1 MLLEHMQK
9 QKLKQD
15 QKLVMTQQL
24 QQSVQ
29 LLQYSDVE
37 LEQFLALK
45 SSENPFLQVSQPT
58 EKEVVSLDTYQ
69 SHEGDYSGFD
79 QDKHQQFL
87 EQLPQNS
94 TETLLSHL
102 ISQVDLYLRQAFLR
116 DIVLYLLDFINDDGY
131 FTGDIDEV
139 AQMISAKPIEV
150 LDALTLI
157 QMFDPSGVGARDL
170 QECLVIQIQN
180 DDMAPKYA
188 KEIITKHFDLF
199 TKNDKKQLM
208 TLIPLDE
215 ADYEEVIDYIK
226 GLNPIPGAQF
236 GAGDTEY
243 LIPEI
248 SIKKVEESY
257 QIKYLKGNLPR
268 VSFNHSYYAD
278 MFEKSREDANLKD
291 YLKQKESDFNWLQK
305 SLTKREQT
313 VMLVGKTLFELQTNF
328 FKSKG
333 KDKRPLGLKEIATA
347 TGLNVS
353 TISRTLNSKSVET
366 DFGVF
371 PMKDLLAKQVT
382 EEGKSDS
389 EVKNALKK
397 VIQEEPKDKPY
408 SDAKLAKLLEDKGI
422 SIKRR
427 TVTKYR
433 RELNILASKDRSKK

>member
-139 AQMISAKPIEV
+139 AQMISATNRSPRC
-150 LDALTLI
+150 
-157 QMFDPSGVGARDL
+157 FDVDPDV
-170 QECLVIQIQN
+170 
-180 DDMAPKYA
+180 
-188 KEIITKHFDLF
+188 
-199 TKNDKKQLM
+199 
-208 TLIPLDE
+208 
-215 ADYEEVIDYIK
+215 
-226 GLNPIPGAQF
+226 
-236 GAGDTEY
+236 
-243 LIPEI
+243 
-248 SIKKVEESY
+248 
-257 QIKYLKGNLPR
+257 
-268 VSFNHSYYAD
+268 
-278 MFEKSREDANLKD
+278 
-291 YLKQKESDFNWLQK
+291 
-305 SLTKREQT
+305 
-313 VMLVGKTLFELQTNF
+313 
-328 FKSKG
+328 
-333 KDKRPLGLKEIATA
+333 
-347 TGLNVS
+347 
-353 TISRTLNSKSVET
+353 
-366 DFGVF
+366 
-371 PMKDLLAKQVT
+371 
-382 EEGKSDS
+382 
-389 EVKNALKK
+389 
-397 VIQEEPKDKPY
+397 
-408 SDAKLAKLLEDKGI
+408 
-422 SIKRR
+422 
-427 TVTKYR
+427 
-433 RELNILASKDRSKK
+433 

>member
-9 QKLKQD
+9 QKLKQN

-45 SSENPFLQVSQPT
+45 ASENPFLQVSQPT
-58 EKEVVSLDTYQ
+58 EKEAISLESYQ
-69 SHEGDYSGFD
+69 AHEGNYTGLD
-79 QDKHQQFL
+79 QDEHQQFL
-87 EQLPQNS
+87 EQLPQSS
-94 TETLLSHL
+94 TESLLSHL
-102 ISQVDLYLRQAFLR
+102 ISQVDLYLRQAYLR

-131 FTGDIDEV
+131 FTADIDEV

-170 QECLVIQIQN
+170 QECLLIQIQN
-180 DDMAPKYA
+180 DDMAPAQA
-188 KEIITKHFDLF
+188 KEMIEHHFELF
-199 TKNDKKQLM
+199 AANDKDQLM
-208 TLIPLDE
+208 TDMALYDE
-215 ADYEEVIDYIK
+215 DYEEIVDYIK
-226 GLNPIPGAQF
+226 GLNPIPGTQF
-236 GAGDTEY
+236 EARDTEY
-243 LIPEI
+243 IVPEI
-248 SIKKVEESY
+248 SIKEIDGSY
-257 QIKYLKGNLPR
+257 QIQYLIGSLPQ
-268 VSFNHSYYAD
+268 VSFNHSYFAD
-278 MFEKSREDANLKD
+278 MLKKSSDDPQLKD
-291 YLKQKESDFNWLQK
+291 YLKQKESDFNWLKK

-313 VMLVGKTLFELQTNF
+313 VLLVGKTLLQLQTDF
-328 FKSKG
+328 FTTKGKSK
-333 KDKRPLGLKEIATA
+333 KPLGLKEIAAA
-347 TGLNVS
+347 TGLNMS

-366 DFGVF
+366 DFGVY

-389 EVKNALKK
+389 EVKDALKK

-433 RELNILASKDRSKK
+433 QELNILASKDRSKK